1 MYVKFIIF
9 VYIYKITNTN
19 ACTKLTCFYLGTRAS
34 PITVLPQS
42 SIGNNNSGISQN
54 FSRQSSHDSISNNR
68 PPSSNKDRL
77 RKSSRAY
84 LPSEREMINRL
95 YREAA
100 ERTSGLADT
109 FSDGYDEFDT
119 IGSQEVDE
127 LSTRSDKDGYKARKR
142 GYLRRLDEE
151 NMDNLPRP
159 NMSRHVTRRS
169 ISREL
174 FNDDPTSPLP
184 NTGARITSARPVTK
198 RSMSRELQNDPTSPT
213 QVGRAT
219 PTSAFL
225 TSPRRNVSD
234 YSGAYERASRERS
247 LGRDD
252 FVTSTRPYSGTGRRS
267 ESLTRGTT
275 VVSPSSTST
284 PSRASLA
291 SQGRSLTQNEFG
303 MRTTPKLSS
312 MRSVD
317 GYSSGT
323 AGDDEFGLMRPG
335 SYTPTNLSSA
345 NSTKPSSRFSTNLE
359 DRTRSDWRRT
369 SVPERGKDFKSLPRK
384 YNRYYY
390 QFSQAASCYSFQKI
404 MFQGSN

>member
-1 MYVKFIIF
+1 M
-9 VYIYKITNTN
+9 
-19 ACTKLTCFYLGTRAS
+19 
-34 PITVLPQS
+34 
-42 SIGNNNSGISQN
+42 
-54 FSRQSSHDSISNNR
+54 
-68 PPSSNKDRL
+68 
-77 RKSSRAY
+77 
-84 LPSEREMINRL
+84 PSEREMINRL

-100 ERTSGLADT
+100 ERTGGAADT

-119 IGSQEVDE
+119 IGTPEVDE
-127 LSTRSDKDGYKARKR
+127 LSTTSDRDGYKARKR

-151 NMDNLPRP
+151 NPDNLPRP

-174 FNDDPTSPLP
+174 FNDSVNDPTSPLP
-184 NTGARITSARPVTK
+184 NSGSRITSARPVTK
-198 RSMSRELQNDPTSPT
+198 RSISRELQNDPTSPS

-234 YSGAYERASRERS
+234 YSSSYGRASRERS
-247 LGRDD
+247 LGREDLE
-252 FVTSTRPYSGTGRRS
+252 SRPYSGTGRRS

-275 VVSPSSTST
+275 VVSPSSISS

-303 MRTTPKLSS
+303 IRSTPKLSS

-317 GYSSGT
+317 GYSSGV
-323 AGDDEFGLMRPG
+323 GGEDEFALMRPG
-335 SYTPTNLSSA
+335 SYTPSNLSSS
-345 NSTKPSSRFSTNLE
+345 NSSKPSSRFSTNLE

-384 YNRYYY
+384 YNRY
-390 QFSQAASCYSFQKI
+390 
-404 MFQGSN
+404 